1 MFRVKTTVDDEIPG
15 SIPIAHVLQVAL
27 LSIESLIFAGGVP
40 RENTCLA
47 GGTYGGG
54 GGGGG
59 GPDDFDPPP
68 PIVST
73 RQNKYYE
80 RNKMP
85 PPPTVQ
91 PPPTVD
97 TPPPKDVPWW
107 GAFIL
112 AVLTAVVSVIG
123 TIFFLRG
130 STPGAPGAP
139 PGMGQIFTDIIT
151 FIPHILILFGVLAD
165 IFTLQGVYSIPSLVG
180 LLALP
185 VHKAMEY
192 LWLGVATVLG
202 DAYRLAMTAPPPA
215 AAPRTGGAMSAWP
228 GCDVYG
234 FEYFHSRYAPQ
245 GLVVTSTIFWYYLI
259 DLFMN
264 RNILDSVAAIFAFML
279 FFGLETLQLKMCK
292 DFTDSVWIKAFIA
305 LSEGFFIGGVGYAI
319 VQSSAPNRLPSAVLP
334 QGPSLASLTKN
345 ADGSYTDA
353 SGEVY
358 IVGPD
363 GRPIKRSFI
372 AAATSGAATST
383 TGGASALTTAS
394 ATTCPT

>member
-1 MFRVKTTVDDEIPG
+1 
-15 SIPIAHVLQVAL
+15 
-27 LSIESLIFAGGVP
+27 
-40 RENTCLA
+40 
-47 GGTYGGG
+47 
-54 GGGGG
+54 
-59 GPDDFDPPP
+59 
-68 PIVST
+68 
-73 RQNKYYE
+73 
-80 RNKMP
+80 MP

-91 PPPTVD
+91 PPPTVS
-97 TPPPKDVPWW
+97 TPPPSDVPWW

-112 AVLTAVVSVIG
+112 AVLTSIVSVIG
-123 TIFFLRG
+123 TVLFLRG
-130 STPGAPGAP
+130 GSRNVPGAP
-139 PGMGQIFTDIIT
+139 PGMGQIFTDVIT

-165 IFTLQGVYSIPSLVG
+165 IFTLQGCYSIPSLIG
-180 LLALP
+180 LASLP
-185 VHKAMEY
+185 LHKLMEY

-202 DAYRLAMTAPPPA
+202 DVYRLAMTAPPPA
-215 AAPRTGGAMSAWP
+215 ALVAKGGAMSAWS

-264 RNILDSVAAIFAFML
+264 RNILDSVAAIVAFIL
-279 FFGLETLQLKMCK
+279 FFGLEVMQLKSCP

-345 ADGSYTDA
+345 ADGSYSDQ

-363 GRPIKRSFI
+363 GRPIKKSFI
-372 AAATSGAATST
+372 AAATAGATAAGAGGLSTAST
-383 TGGASALTTAS
+383 TS
-394 ATTCPT
+394 CPKQSEPS

>member
-1 MFRVKTTVDDEIPG
+1 M
-15 SIPIAHVLQVAL
+15 A
-27 LSIESLIFAGGVP
+27 
-40 RENTCLA
+40 
-47 GGTYGGG
+47 
-54 GGGGG
+54 
-59 GPDDFDPPP
+59 
-68 PIVST
+68 
-73 RQNKYYE
+73 
-80 RNKMP
+80 

-91 PPPTVD
+91 PPPPTVSA
-97 TPPPKDVPWW
+97 PPPADVPWW

-112 AVLTAVVSVIG
+112 AVLTSIVSVIG
-123 TIFFLRG
+123 TVLFLRG
-130 STPGAPGAP
+130 GSPNVPGAP
-139 PGMGQIFTDIIT
+139 PGMGQIFTDIVT

-165 IFTLQGVYSIPSLVG
+165 IFTLQGVYSIPSLIG
-180 LLALP
+180 LASLPLHKLA
-185 VHKAMEY
+185 EY

-202 DAYRLAMTAPPPA
+202 DVYRLAMTAPPGTPA
-215 AAPRTGGAMSAWP
+215 VPVAKGGAMSAWS

-264 RNILDSVAAIFAFML
+264 RNILDSIAAIFAFIL
-279 FFGLETLQLKMCK
+279 FFGLEVMQLKTCK

-319 VQSSAPNRLPSAVLP
+319 VQGSAPNRLPSAVLP

-345 ADGSYTDA
+345 ADGSYQDA

-363 GRPIKRSFI
+363 GRPIKKSFI
-372 AAATSGAATST
+372 AAATSGAASDPITGNPLAPGALSAAST
-383 TGGASALTTAS
+383 
-394 ATTCPT
+394 TTCPK